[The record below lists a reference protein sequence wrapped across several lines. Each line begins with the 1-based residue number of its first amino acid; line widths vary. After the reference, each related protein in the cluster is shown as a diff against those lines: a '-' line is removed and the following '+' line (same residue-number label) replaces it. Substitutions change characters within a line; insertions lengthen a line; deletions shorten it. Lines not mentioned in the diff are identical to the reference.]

1 MVKINFII
9 SFQVYQFV
17 VLSVTLATNVW
28 GFVQWPIRDSGSRAA
43 KSRFWVKVLFFDQ
56 ISKRTCQS
64 DMSLGFILSMRI
76 YSDGH
81 CTKQPCKSDSLSRLD
96 FDVVQYFNIGH

>member
-1 MVKINFII
+1 MTANG
-9 SFQVYQFV
+9 
-17 VLSVTLATNVW
+17 W
-28 GFVQWPIRDSGSRAA
+28 GFVQWPIGVPGSWAA
-43 KSRFWVKVLFFDQ
+43 KSRSWVKVLFLDQ
-56 ISKRTCQS
+56 ISKRPCQP